1 MSEAQTAA
9 VAEDNVNASKLT
21 PKEKIKNFKD
31 NNPKAFVSILI
42 AVFLLL
48 LIIIFSGGDSSGDYN
63 PYTEDAQAP
72 AAENGDTVNDT
83 EDPMGDMSDP
93 MGDMG
98 DPMGD
103 MGTDNSNTPTTGG
116 GMVHVS
122 NQKQEPAVDIMDEP
136 TPLPKPKSSVMPK
149 PAPKRA
155 TPSVEQLAAAYQPRM
170 MSNDKQINNL
180 LTELDNLV
188 YTTLSQFD
196 LSKIRADALKGTSTQ
211 QEVLNQIGKL
221 MDTATLLQKKRSA
234 LIDAT
239 NDVNNSKLN
248 PKAVVKQQLAP
259 VQMAINNIEKKIA
272 EFSRSMDALS
282 VKVAEKPKQTTLYG
296 GFNDTPVVQ
305 KHSTIPSLTM
315 LLVDD
320 GFTAQFSVD
329 GTPIKRTAIGQEV
342 GGMKIIKVYSDGVL
356 LDDGNDKKYIATL
369 EGTVEV
375 GAGQ

>member
-1 MSEAQTAA
+1 MSETQTAA
-9 VAEDNVNASKLT
+9 VAEDNNASASKLT

-31 NNPKAFVSILI
+31 NNPKAFASILI

-48 LIIIFSGGDSSGDYN
+48 LVFIFSGGDSSGDYN
-63 PYTEDAQAP
+63 PYAEDAQAP
-72 AAENGDTVNDT
+72 AAESNDT
-83 EDPMGDMSDP
+83 ANDTGDP

-98 DPMGD
+98 DPMSD
-103 MGTDNSNTPTTGG
+103 MGAGDSNAPVMGG
-116 GMVHVS
+116 EMVHVS
-122 NQKQEPAVDIMDEP
+122 NQKPESTPVVDIMDEP
-136 TPLPKPKSSVMPK
+136 APKPKPSAMPK

-155 TPSVEQLAAAYQPRM
+155 TPSVEQLAAAYQPRI

-180 LTELDNLV
+180 LTELDNLI

-248 PKAVVKQQLAP
+248 PKAVIKQQLAP

-272 EFSRSMDALS
+272 EFSRNMDALS
-282 VKVAEKPKQTTLYG
+282 VKVAENPKQQATLYG
-296 GFNDTPVVQ
+296 GFNDTPVAP

-329 GTPIKRTAIGQEV
+329 GTPVKRTAIGQEV
-342 GGMKIIKVYSDGVL
+342 GSMKIIKVYSDGVL